1 MSKVRGKHADS
12 TPEFT
17 FEFDPVIGGWVGQ
30 KASDKGNVRAPKP
43 YYSTPDAVQVGDITR
58 WMSSNA
64 GQAVQYI
71 ARSGWIADNYKDS
84 DVDVRIADFRK
95 AIDFLEDEI
104 DRLRIEGERLN
115 AKS

>member
-1 MSKVRGKHADS
+1 MSENKGKHADS

-17 FEFDPVIGGWVGQ
+17 FEFNPAIGGWVGQ
-30 KASDKGNVRAPKP
+30 RTLDKDNVRAPKP
-43 YYSTPDAVQVGDITR
+43 YYTTPDAVQVGGITR

-104 DRLRIEGERLN
+104 DRLRTLEGLN
-115 AKS
+115 A